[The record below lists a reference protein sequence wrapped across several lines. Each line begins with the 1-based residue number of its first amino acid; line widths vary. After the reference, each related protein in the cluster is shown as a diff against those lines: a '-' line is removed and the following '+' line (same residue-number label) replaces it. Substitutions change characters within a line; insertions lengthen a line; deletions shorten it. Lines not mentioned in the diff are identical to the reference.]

1 VKEMAEQKYIMIFKS
16 RMTFKAIFEIYKMA
30 IKRQLEQRSNRGD
43 IEKIKESLANQT
55 ERMA

>member
-1 VKEMAEQKYIMIFKS
+1 MAEQKYIMIFKS